1 MLDFKQIGENK
12 IIAHIEAMDSDGN
25 LKDKE
30 SLLNI
35 IKEKVLEF
43 SPYISHSANSFED
56 DESITVVVSNLLLEE
71 SQFVIAS
78 DSFWTTELHIQPY
91 SQYFTD
97 TLRENKYTDKG
108 TGEHVDTIMLAKD
121 EILIQWTESLEDQED
136 DEEDEE
142 DLFI

>member
-71 SQFVIAS
+71 SQFVI
-78 DSFWTTELHIQPY
+78 QPY